1 MKQFVRTS
9 LLVGAGALAS
19 AALFLAGRAFA
30 GGPPTSSPVMT
41 YAGVLL
47 DADGAPLSGDQTVE
61 IKLWDSAQPAGTAT
75 PLCTSMPK
83 VVRLDTAGRF
93 SVPLDVCVAAV
104 KANANTWV
112 EVVLESGGT
121 ATSLGTTKMGAVPY
135 AIEAEHATS
144 ADTATTATNAE
155 VAEVSKQIRLDGV
168 EDSDYRFQASSLA
181 GKSDADGNFY
191 VPFIRPFPVQVNTVV
206 AVHANGSDPSVLGLA
221 DNYTRNGFTIV
232 MPPNKQTR
240 INWVAVGR

>member
-9 LLVGAGALAS
+9 LLVGAGAVAS

-30 GGPPTSSPVMT
+30 GGAPTSSPVMT

-47 DADGAPLSGDQTVE
+47 NADGAPLAGDQTVE
-61 IKLWDSAQPAGTAT
+61 IKLWNKAQPAGTDT
-75 PLCTSMPK
+75 PVCTSMPK

-112 EVVLESGGT
+112 EVVLQSDDT
-121 ATSLGTTKMGAVPY
+121 ATSLGITKMGAVPY

-144 ADTATTATNAE
+144 ADTAANAA
-155 VAEVSKQIRLDGV
+155 VAETSRKIHLDGI
-168 EDSDYRFQASSLA
+168 EDYDYRFQASSFE
-181 GKSDADGNFY
+181 GTSDAAGNLK
-191 VPFIRPFPVQVNTVV
+191 VAFITPFPAQVNTVL
-206 AVHANGSDPSVLGLA
+206 AVNANASDESIIRLA
-221 DNYTRNGFTIV
+221 DNYTSTGFTIL
-232 MPPNKQTR
+232 MAPNKTTR

>member
-9 LLVGAGALAS
+9 MIVGAGVAAS
-19 AALFLAGRAFA
+19 AALFLAGHAFA

-47 DADGAPLSGDQTVE
+47 NADGAPLSGDQTVE
-61 IKLWDSAQPAGTAT
+61 IKLWNKAQPATSDS

-83 VVRLDTAGRF
+83 VVTLDTAGRF

-112 EVVLESGGT
+112 EVVLESNGT
-121 ATSLGTTKMGAVPY
+121 ATSLGITKMGAVPY

-144 ADTATTATNAE
+144 ADSATDAA
-155 VAEVSKQIRLDGV
+155 VAEAARKIHLDGI
-168 EDSDYRFQASSLA
+168 EDYDYRFQASSFEGTSDDA
-181 GKSDADGNFY
+181 GNLN
-191 VPFIRPFPVQVNTVV
+191 VPFITPFPVQVNTVL
-206 AVHANGSDPSVLGLA
+206 AVNANSDTQSIVGLV
-221 DNYTRNGFTIV
+221 DNYTPNGFTIA
-232 MPPNKQTR
+232 MPPNKKTR